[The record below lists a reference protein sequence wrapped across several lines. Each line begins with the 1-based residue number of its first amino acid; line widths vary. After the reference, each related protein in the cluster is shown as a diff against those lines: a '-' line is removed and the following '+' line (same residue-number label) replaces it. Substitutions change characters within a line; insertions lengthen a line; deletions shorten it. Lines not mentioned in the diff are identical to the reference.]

1 MDKHQFEILDQ
12 IKQRFLASC
21 ESADF
26 QVSESGADRSARQF
40 YLRDLDDNLV
50 RPMHEKHIAEYSR
63 GSGSELDGKMKAL
76 RSSSAM
82 TFNILGN
89 LQREVAKGF
98 VHGSGDSPLND
109 LFASDSYSI
118 EYEYQLPTLKYGLPA
133 NLDALLIGDTGDVIA
148 CEMKMLEWL
157 TSTPAK
163 LKSKYLDV
171 ENCIHRDTASAFVE
185 VASELNGSDSFSRY
199 DFAQMFKH
207 ALALYNAARSEKLQ
221 ANRIVLLNCVW
232 EPPENYELSDDTNEW
247 LTQCKLEE
255 HAGFNEFKRA
265 MASLE
270 SSFSSGTGLPFE
282 IQYRPADKLIS
293 CLDYPLEERLL
304 LARYL

>member
-21 ESADF
+21 GGADF
-26 QVSESGADRSARQF
+26 QVSESGAGRSARQF
-40 YLRDLDDNLV
+40 YLRGLNDNLV

-89 LQREVAKGF
+89 LQCEVAR
-98 VHGSGDSPLND
+98 GSVSEYESSPLND
-109 LFASDSYSI
+109 PFASDSYSI
-118 EYEYQLPTLKYGLPA
+118 EYEYQLPTLKRGLPA
-133 NLDALLIGDTGDVIA
+133 NLDTLLIGDTGDIVA

-163 LKSKYLDV
+163 LKNKYLDV
-171 ENCIHRDTASAFVE
+171 ENYIHGDMASAFVE
-185 VASELNGSDSFSRY
+185 VAAELNASDSFSRY

-207 ALALYNAARSEKLQ
+207 TLALYNAARSGKLQ
-221 ANRIVLLNCVW
+221 TNRIVLLNCVW
-232 EPPENYELSDDTNEW
+232 EPPENYELSDDTNAW
-247 LTQCKLEE
+247 LVQCRLKE
-255 HAGFNEFKRA
+255 HTGFDVFKRA
-265 MASLE
+265 MAPLE
-270 SSFSSGTGLPFE
+270 SLFSSDMGIPFE
-282 IQYRPADKLIS
+282 IQYLPADRLIS
-293 CLDYPLEERLL
+293 CLDYPLEEQLL
-304 LARYL
+304 LERYL